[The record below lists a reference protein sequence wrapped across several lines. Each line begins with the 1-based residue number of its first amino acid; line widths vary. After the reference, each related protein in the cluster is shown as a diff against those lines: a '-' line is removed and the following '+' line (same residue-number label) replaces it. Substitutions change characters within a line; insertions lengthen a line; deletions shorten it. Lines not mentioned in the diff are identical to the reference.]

1 MNRESEKYKTRSCSK
16 NGEVLRGGGE
26 LGKGDEKNIPNNSI
40 PPLLK
45 NYLQQGGKINHIR
58 SLFDSTKLGW
68 MLLLKLSF
76 KFIVRDML
84 N

>member
-1 MNRESEKYKTRSCSK
+1 MVKCYNR
-16 NGEVLRGGGE
+16 GEGVAGE
-26 LGKGDEKNIPNNSI
+26 RDEKNVPSNSI

-58 SLFDSTKLGW
+58 SLYDSTKLGW
-68 MLLLKLSF
+68 IVLLKLSF